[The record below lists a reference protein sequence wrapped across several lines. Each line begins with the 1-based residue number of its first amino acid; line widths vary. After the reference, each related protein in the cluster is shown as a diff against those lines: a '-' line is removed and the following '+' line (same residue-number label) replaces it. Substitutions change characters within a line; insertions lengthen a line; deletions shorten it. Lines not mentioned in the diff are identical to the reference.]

1 MIGRCTDRGRIERQE
16 IENRRCFKCYKGEH
30 FYSLIF
36 TLMKPMILN
45 STLYWYLQAAIE
57 EGVVIGGG
65 CCLLR
70 LSMKIDVI
78 KKTLENEEQKV
89 LFP

>member
-1 MIGRCTDRGRIERQE
+1 
-16 IENRRCFKCYKGEH
+16 
-30 FYSLIF
+30 
-36 TLMKPMILN
+36 MKPIILN
-45 STLYWYLQAAIE
+45 STMYWLQAAIE

-89 LFP
+89 RSLDSSIVCVKCKR